1 MPVFN
6 RIAACR
12 DDMTAWRH
20 HLHAHP
26 ETAFDEVAT
35 SDFVAELLE
44 SFGVEVHRGL
54 AKTGVV
60 GVLRQGTSARTIGL
74 RADMD
79 ALPMPEQ
86 NRFAHASRHPGR
98 MHACGH
104 DGHTAMLLGAARYLA
119 ETRNFDGTV
128 HLIFQPAE
136 EGAAGGKAMIDD
148 GLFERFPCDS
158 VFGLHNWP
166 QLPAGTFGVRAGPI
180 MAAAD
185 HFDIKVTGKGAH
197 GAMPHHGVD
206 PVLVAAHIV
215 TAAQALVSRT
225 TDPVDTAVVS
235 FTVIHG
241 GSAFNVIPD
250 EVVMSGTVRSFK
262 PETRAAL
269 EDGLAR
275 VATNVAAA
283 FGASARVDYVR
294 CYPATVNA
302 TREADFAAEVAARV
316 VGAERVNRRPDPSMG
331 AEDFA
336 FMLERRPGC
345 YVWLG
350 QGGGPDSCMVHNPH
364 YDFNDEILAI
374 GASYWAMLAESALP
388 RQSNMRAD
396 LDVG

>member
-1 MPVFN
+1 MPVLS
-6 RIAACR
+6 RIAAFH
-12 DDMTAWRH
+12 DEMVVWRR

-26 ETAFDEVAT
+26 ETAFEERETA
-35 SDFVAELLE
+35 DFVAERLAH
-44 SFGVEVHRGL
+44 FGIEVHRGL
-54 AKTGVV
+54 AGTGVV
-60 GVLRQGTSARTIGL
+60 GVLRCGTSARTIGL

-79 ALPMPEQ
+79 ALPMTEQ
-86 NRFAHASRHPGR
+86 NAFEHVSRHPGK
-98 MHACGH
+98 MHGCGH

-119 ETRNFDGTV
+119 ETRNFNGTV

-136 EGAAGGKAMIDD
+136 EGAAGAKVMIDD
-148 GLFERFPCDS
+148 GLFQRFPCDT

-185 HFDIKVTGKGAH
+185 HFDITVTGKGAH

-215 TAAQALVSRT
+215 TAAQALVSRG

-235 FTVIHG
+235 FTVING

-262 PETRAAL
+262 PETRDAL
-269 EDGLAR
+269 EAGLSR
-275 VATNVAAA
+275 VAENTAAA
-283 FGASARVDYVR
+283 FGASAAVRYQR
-294 CYPATVNA
+294 CYPATINSA
-302 TREADFAAEVAARV
+302 AEAEFAAAVAARV
-316 VGAERVNRRPDPSMG
+316 VGPERVVRTAAPSMG

-336 FMLERRPGC
+336 FMLQCRPGC

-350 QGGGPDSCMVHNPH
+350 QSGGPDSCMIHTPH
-364 YDFNDEILAI
+364 YDFNDEILTL
-374 GASYWAMLAESALP
+374 GATYWALLTETALE
-388 RQSNMRAD
+388 R
-396 LDVG
+396 GG